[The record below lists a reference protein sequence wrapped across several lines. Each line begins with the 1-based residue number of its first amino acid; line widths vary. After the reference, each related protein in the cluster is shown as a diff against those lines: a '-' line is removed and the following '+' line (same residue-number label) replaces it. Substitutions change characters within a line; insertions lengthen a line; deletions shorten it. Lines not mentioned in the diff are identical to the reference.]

1 MQQDRIKWN
10 QKYKKKKYPR
20 EPAQILKDHAHLA
33 QTGKALDI
41 GAGNGRHSI
50 FLAEQGFSVDAID
63 ISDIGL
69 AKFAGRHPK
78 IHAVCADLDT
88 FEIPRNRYDLIVNI
102 KYLNRRLF
110 PYINE
115 GLKAGGI
122 LIFETFLESGED
134 TENQSACR
142 DYLLRKN
149 ELLHAFLSLRILNY
163 QEGNKTEQNETGQVA
178 SLVGIKT
185 SSYSGIIKFN

>member
-20 EPAQILKDHAHLA
+20 EPAQIVRDYFSLTK
-33 QTGKALDI
+33 TGKALDI

-69 AKFAGRHPK
+69 VKFAGRHPN

-88 FEIPRNRYDLIVNI
+88 FEIPQNRYDLIVNI

-110 PYINE
+110 PYIYE
-115 GLKAGGI
+115 GLKKGGV
-122 LIFETFLESGED
+122 LIFESFLETMED
-134 TENQSACR
+134 TTNQPTCR

-149 ELLHAFLSLRILNY
+149 ELLHAFLSLRILY
-163 QEGNKTEQNETGQVA
+163 YREGKKIEQNKTGPVA
-178 SLVGIKT
+178 SLVGIR
-185 SSYSGIIKFN
+185 I